1 MGRDFAKQR
10 GCRRCCRNCCCT
22 SCSNPRELW
31 EKIKSACCPCGHRTV
46 VRENWKRDTACQH
59 SLAWAVETSRLD
71 EETKDLS
78 RRISTHIERE
88 LETNQT
94 TEEIVVRV
102 IRCNNLCPTDTSGQ
116 VKSSDPYVQLAVGPT
131 SRKRRWR
138 NKTPVKRQTLNPVW
152 TVDNTFSFHVPMRN
166 NKIEDDDKILKLQVF
181 DADLVGTDDFVGE
194 V

>member
-1 MGRDFAKQR
+1 M
-10 GCRRCCRNCCCT
+10 
-22 SCSNPRELW
+22 
-31 EKIKSACCPCGHRTV
+31 
-46 VRENWKRDTACQH
+46 
-59 SLAWAVETSRLD
+59 ETSRLD

-88 LETNQT
+88 LEINQA

-102 IRCNNLCPTDTSGQ
+102 IRCNNLCPTDTIGL

-181 DADLVGTDDFVGE
+181 DADLLGTDDFVGE